1 MKSVRNIIFLSL
13 FLILIL
19 DSTFCKFLSS
29 KSLSDEEED
38 VIATIQSDDEKALR
52 DALLILWKFGGIIYI
67 DTPVINIKTQTA
79 LVIQGSFSG
88 GIVGVQ
94 QPSGEYPILNFK
106 EQRDGATLLFI
117 AGLKINA
124 SNKIIKNIIVE
135 NAGTVG
141 ISISGQKNTFDHIIT
156 RYNGQSGIYLSPQS
170 DSNIFNYCYSYRNFH
185 FLQNSLPAD
194 GFTVEIGG
202 FNNEFNYCFAWDNS
216 QNGFG
221 YNYWDGKN
229 KNGALTYF
237 HSASWNNGNID
248 VFSGRYDFDN
258 GKPLDKNLW
267 TIQQIIKSDPN
278 FEDNYKYKIFDLD
291 DATINSKPAME
302 YFSEYDENNNDA
314 NGFNFGHEKS
324 EPNPSNLRTVHYC
337 VAFQNKFK
345 GFNSNKSQKFTGY
358 FTNNVSFNNKMNYD
372 LPYSFVSWNNNWSW
386 GSLEKDNFD
395 LEVETKQPTDAS
407 SGRRKFISVRDQI
420 IKAVYANTFPDKI
433 NFDKTIKS
441 LN

>member
-141 ISISGQKNTFDHIIT
+141 ISISGQKNTIDHVIT

-278 FEDNYKYKIFDLD
+278 FEESYKYKIFDLD
-291 DATINSKPAME
+291 DATINSKPAVE

-386 GSLEKDNFD
+386 GSQEKDNFD
-395 LEVETKQPTDAS
+395 LEVETKQPADAS

-433 NFDKTIKS
+433 NFDKAIKS